1 MKWVNLIELEKN
13 VMELS
18 DYPPGFSTHRS
29 RATPEEIERKKRW
42 IKIQEERDERH
53 RRKLIEEGKLRPD
66 DEPYEKPE

>member
-1 MKWVNLIELEKN
+1 
-13 VMELS
+13 MELS